1 VARSAAVLALAFF
14 LGAGGCVRVPRGTPA
29 EPVVR
34 GVRFVGVKAVDP
46 GALLEKLATQPT
58 GTWAWSVV
66 QRLDP
71 DALAADRRR
80 VEAFY
85 RARGYYAARVD
96 SVDVLPPGGERVDV
110 VFHVTEGRPVRV
122 SKLTVNG
129 LEAAPEAQAR
139 ATRLPL
145 REGDVF
151 TDQAYDATRAALT
164 AALTSTGWAKA
175 QVEQRAAVDPET
187 GTAEVVYDVNPG
199 RRWRFGP
206 VDAAV
211 GAQLPRGRILDQVYA
226 VITPGDWWDESKLA
240 QAQARV
246 FDLGAFGGVRIEQL
260 APDPVRG
267 TIPLQVLIQR
277 APFRTVRVGPGLGL
291 TPIRWDNHILVGW
304 QDRNFLGDLRRLD
317 AELRVG
323 YAWLPNPFRSTREGT
338 VGLATVQFS
347 QPGAFSR
354 WVDASV
360 RLELEKGIEQAYDFY
375 SERLHLFLPLRIRP
389 RWKLVPSYNLE
400 VYQLS
405 NFGGVVVPAVTSG
418 GPVLENCKG
427 SVCLLTYLE
436 QTIAWDGRDDP
447 LNTRRG
453 LYVALSVQES
463 IHIASYGYRYLR
475 FLPEVRYFLP
485 LGPSVVL
492 ATRARA
498 GALIPITE
506 TGLPPPVALFTAGG
520 PLSMRG
526 YYNRRLAPMEL
537 QGTDWVPVG
546 GNGVA
551 DGTVELRFGVV
562 GNLGAAVFLDAGTVS
577 EASSVPTAWQRILD
591 PRLVQY
597 AAGVGLRYR
606 TPFGPVRLDVGV
618 RLPDRWSTASNA
630 FPAVPFTQRP
640 DGSLHRE
647 PIIAVHLSLG
657 EAF

>member
-1 VARSAAVLALAFF
+1 MARRAAALLLVLA
-14 LGAGGCVRVPRGTPA
+14 AGGCLRTGRGTPE
-29 EPVVR
+29 EPEVR
-34 GVRFVGVKAVDP
+34 EVRFVGVKAVDRD
-46 GALLEKLATQPT
+46 ALLEKLATQPT
-58 GTWAWSVV
+58 GAWAWSEL

-80 VEAFY
+80 IEAFY
-85 RARGYYAARVD
+85 RTHGYYSARVE
-96 SVDVLPPGGERVDV
+96 SVDVRPPGGAKVDV
-110 VFHVTEGRPVRV
+110 VFHVSEGRPVRV

-129 LEAAPEAQAR
+129 LDAAPEAKAR
-139 ATRLPL
+139 AAKLPL

-151 TDQAYDATRAALT
+151 TDQAYDGTRTALAT
-164 AALTSTGWAKA
+164 ALTSTGWAKA

-187 GTAEVVYDVNPG
+187 ATAEVTYDVTPG

-211 GAQLPRGRILDQVYA
+211 GGQLPRGKILDQVYA
-226 VITPGDWWDESKLA
+226 VITPGDYWDESKLA

-246 FDLGAFGGVRIEQL
+246 FDLGAFGGVRIEPL

-267 TIPLQVLIQR
+267 TIPLQVVVQR

-291 TPIRWDNHILVGW
+291 QVIRWDAHLLVGW
-304 QDRNFLGDLRRLD
+304 QDRNFLGDLRKLNT
-317 AELRVG
+317 ELRAG
-323 YAWLPNPFRSTREGT
+323 YAWLPNPWRATREGT
-338 VGLATVQFS
+338 VGLATVEFS
-347 QPGAFSR
+347 QPGAFTR

-360 RLELEKGIEQAYDFY
+360 RVELEKGIEQAFDFY
-375 SERLHLFLPLRIRP
+375 SERLRLSLPLRIKP

-400 VYQLS
+400 VYNLS
-405 NFGGVVVPAVTSG
+405 NFGAVFVPGVPGATS

-427 SVCLLTYLE
+427 STCLLTYLE

-453 LYVALSVQES
+453 LYLSLSVQES
-463 IHIASYGYRYLR
+463 IHISSYGYRYLR
-475 FLPEVRYFLP
+475 LLPEVRAFHP
-485 LGPSVVL
+485 LGGSVVL
-492 ATRARA
+492 ALRGRL
-498 GALIPITE
+498 GALIPIAE
-506 TGLPPPVALFTAGG
+506 TGAPPVVGRFTAGG

-537 QGTDWVPVG
+537 QGSEWVPLG
-546 GNGVA
+546 GNGVV
-551 DGTVELRFGVV
+551 DGTAELRFAVV
-562 GNLGAAVFLDAGTVS
+562 GNLGGAVFLDGAAVS
-577 EASSVPTAWQRILD
+577 DASALPTAWEGALD
-591 PRLVQY
+591 LRTVQW

-606 TPFGPVRLDVGV
+606 TPFGPLRLDIAA
-618 RLPDRWSTASNA
+618 RLPDRWSTASDA
-630 FPAVPFTQRP
+630 FPAVPFTRRP